1 MEWNYCHFNGIKNL
15 EYLKIFDDIFV
26 NREDDIV
33 VPPPKLKLK
42 EVMSAMLD
50 VVERGGREVVR
61 VR

>member
-1 MEWNYCHFNGIKNL
+1 M
-15 EYLKIFDDIFV
+15 KIFDDIFV
-26 NREDDIV
+26 TREDNIE